1 MASRANPSRAP
12 APSTPAR
19 RRPVFARLLA
29 GGTAGNERLTAA
41 TAVVLLV
48 LLAALGVTIVRV
60 GGLLNEHMFLGMLLI
75 GPVALKM
82 GSTGYRFV
90 RYYTANPRYRAK
102 GPPAV
107 AMRMM
112 APIVVIS
119 TIIVFASGVALLFVG
134 PGSRSTLLPLHKV
147 SFFVWLAFTGL
158 HVLGHLGDLPAA
170 LLRHPSPERPWDDSG
185 AGRGGRALA
194 QAAALVGGL
203 VLALVVESQFGVW
216 ANYHGSHLRLH

>member
-1 MASRANPSRAP
+1 VWPRVPTLHAP
-12 APSTPAR
+12 P
-19 RRPVFARLLA
+19 RLQHPLA
-29 GGTAGNERLTAA
+29 GEQTGGTAGNERLTAA

-48 LLAALGVTIVRV
+48 LLAALGVTIVRI

-75 GPVALKM
+75 APIALKM

-90 RYYTANPRYRAK
+90 RYYTADPRYRAK

-107 AMRMM
+107 VMRLM

-119 TIIVFASGVALLFVG
+119 TIVVFASGVALLFAG

-147 SFFVWLAFTGL
+147 SFFVWLAFTAF
-158 HVLGHLGDLPAA
+158 HVLGHLGDIDAA
-170 LLRHPSPERPWDDSG
+170 LLRQRSAERPWDDSG

-194 QAAALVGGL
+194 LAAALVGGL
-203 VLALVVESQFGVW
+203 MLALAVESQFSVW
-216 ANYHGSHLRLH
+216 ANFHGSHFHLH